1 MNYSD
6 ERKIL
11 AIDLGSNAM
20 RASLAIYDESKDLE
34 IIESRRYPLRLG
46 DDVFTNGKLSEISFL
61 KVTEAFKELSDLMHE
76 YQVHAVKAVATSAL
90 RDSKNQK
97 DFVKHIFKSTGIKID
112 IIPGDDEASYIQK
125 AVSSVI
131 DLEDKMALLIDIG
144 GGSTEFTVTKK
155 NKILFSK
162 SYQCGTVRLLKNI
175 NNKEIDHLIS
185 ETVKLAYKEI
195 KDVLGKK
202 SIDICIGTGGNLKRM
217 GKLRRIFFKRSNH
230 KISLQELAAVSHEV
244 SKLSLE
250 QRMNYLSMR
259 KDRADVIVP
268 AMQIIELLLIKFDLS
283 EILLPTVGLKEGLM
297 VDYFGE
303 KPRNLILQ

>member
-1 MNYSD
+1 MGYSD

-20 RASLAIYDESKDLE
+20 RASLAYYDQSKDLE

-46 DDVFTNGKLSEISFL
+46 DDVFTNGKLSERSFL
-61 KVTEAFKELSDLMHE
+61 RATEAFHELRALMDHYE
-76 YQVHAVKAVATSAL
+76 VLDVKAVATSAL
-90 RDSKNQK
+90 RDSENKK
-97 DFVKHIFKSTGIKID
+97 EFVKHIFKTTGIKID

-131 DLEDKMALLIDIG
+131 DLADKTALLIDIG
-144 GGSTEFTVTKK
+144 GGSTEFTITKK

-162 SYQCGTVRLLKNI
+162 SYQCGTVRLLRNI
-175 NNKEIDHLIS
+175 HSKEINTLIS
-185 ETVKLAYKEI
+185 QTVKLAYKEI
-195 KDVLGKK
+195 KSVLGENK
-202 SIDICIGTGGNLKRM
+202 IDICIGTGGNLKRM
-217 GKLRRIFFKRSNH
+217 GKLRKIFFKRSSH

-259 KDRADVIVP
+259 QDRADVIVP
-268 AMQIIELLLIKFDLS
+268 AMQIIELLLVRFDLS
-283 EILLPTVGLKEGLM
+283 EIMLPTVGLKEGLM
-297 VDYFGE
+297 VDHFGE